1 MPERHRAVDE
11 LKIVTKKLSELK
23 PAPYNPRTISPKAM
37 AGLRESIEK
46 FGLTM
51 PIVINQKSGNVISG
65 HQRLKVL
72 EEQGVA
78 STQVVVVDL
87 PKREEKALNVALNN
101 PHIAGEFTPD
111 LQNILE
117 EFKVEIPDVFEA
129 LNFDELYRPEPKEG
143 KTDPDDVPESAPA
156 IVKRGEIW
164 QLGKH
169 RVMCGDATSVKDTV
183 DLMDGKLA
191 DMVFTDPP

>member
-1 MPERHRAVDE
+1 MDE

-23 PAPYNPRTISPKAM
+23 PAPYNPRTISDEAM
-37 AGLRESIEK
+37 AGLRASIER
-46 FGLTM
+46 FGLVE
-51 PIVINQKSGNVISG
+51 PIIFNQKTGNVIGG

-72 EEQGVA
+72 EEQGITK
-78 STQVVVVDL
+78 TQVVVVDL

-129 LNFDELYRPEPKEG
+129 LNFDELEIQIPGLPKEYDETAG
-143 KTDPDDVPESAPA
+143 DKVEYIECPE
-156 IVKRGEIW
+156 
-164 QLGKH
+164 
-169 RVMCGDATSVKDTV
+169 CGHKWP
-183 DLMDGKLA
+183 K
-191 DMVFTDPP
+191 